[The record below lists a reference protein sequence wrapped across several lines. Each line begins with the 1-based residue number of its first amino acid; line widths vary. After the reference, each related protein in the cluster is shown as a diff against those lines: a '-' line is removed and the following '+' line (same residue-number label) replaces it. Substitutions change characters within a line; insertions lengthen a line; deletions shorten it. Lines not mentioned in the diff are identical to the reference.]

1 MTGNSRYKGVFFVK
15 DNTGQLSE
23 RKKLILKAKIE
34 AHIEHGEPVGSNY
47 LMKNKGI
54 NYSSATIRNEMADLE
69 EMGFLE
75 QPHTSAGR
83 IPSDKAY
90 RLYVDTIMNRAQ
102 ISRDEIKRIRNH
114 FSSKI
119 SEVDEILKQTAV
131 AISSVTNYTAMV
143 LAPEL
148 DCDTLRHIQLVPL
161 VPGKALLVIVTGTGF
176 AKDAVVH
183 VPPSVRSEELEQIS
197 KFLTKRL
204 YGTRMDMVA
213 DRITSELEA
222 EMADRKVFLSNIAD
236 GIERKISPNRK
247 SVELAG
253 AGNMLHY
260 PEYADLQKARNFL
273 SAVEGRDALYNMLKR
288 ASSLEFTITIGSENE
303 QDELKDCSVVTATY
317 RMGDQNMPM
326 GTLGVIGPTR
336 MNYGKVI
343 SVLEYM
349 RRSLGE
355 ILSNYIEED

>member
-1 MTGNSRYKGVFFVK
+1 MDLN
-15 DNTGQLSE
+15 E
-23 RKKLILKAKIE
+23 RKLKILQAIVSDF
-34 AHIEHGEPVGSNY
+34 ITTSEPVGSRT
-47 LMKNKGI
+47 LSKRPDI
-54 NYSSATIRNEMADLE
+54 DLSPATIRNEMSDLE
-69 EMGFLE
+69 EMGYLTH
-75 QPHTSAGR
+75 PHTSAGR
-83 IPSDKAY
+83 VPSDKAY

-102 ISRDEIKRIRNH
+102 ISRDEIRKIRTH

-176 AKDAVVH
+176 AKDAVIH
-183 VPPSVRSEELEQIS
+183 VPVGIRTEELEQIS
-197 KFLTKRL
+197 RFLTKRL
-204 YGTRMDMVA
+204 YGRRMDMVA
-213 DRITSELEA
+213 EMIVSELEP
-222 EMADRKVFLSNIAD
+222 EMADRRDFLSNIAD
-236 GIERKISPNRK
+236 GIERKITPNRK

-288 ASSLEFTITIGSENE
+288 ASSLEFTVTIGSENE

-317 RMGDQNMPM
+317 RMGDQSMPM